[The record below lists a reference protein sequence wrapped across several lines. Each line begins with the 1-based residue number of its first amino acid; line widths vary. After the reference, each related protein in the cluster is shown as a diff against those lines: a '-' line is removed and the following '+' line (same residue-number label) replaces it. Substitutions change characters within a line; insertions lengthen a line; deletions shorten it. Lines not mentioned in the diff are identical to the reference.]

1 MSDEDDDRTRSGSP
15 QPPTEPGDDFSYD
28 SAALV
33 EANPSTKSVG
43 ADAEDTDG
51 FVVAMPGVVSSKS
64 QESSASPVQS
74 APLLNGRYR
83 LVELLGSGGMGSV
96 WRAVQQHPV
105 QREVAIKLIKVGFNS
120 PQALARF
127 DLERQALALMNHPN
141 IATIYDSGVSDEG
154 NPWFAMELVRGVPI
168 TDYVESR
175 RLKLSERL
183 QLFQN
188 LCLALHHAHQKG
200 IIHRDLKPANIL
212 VTEQDGVPS
221 AKVIDFGLAKSFR
234 ELDDLASIETGLGI
248 VGTPQYM
255 SPEQATFGCRDI
267 DTRTDVYSLG
277 LVLYEM
283 LTGQH
288 PFRTPGQKKD
298 VQALLR
304 EIREIEPVRPS
315 SRLQNSDSRA
325 NTSESRRLESS
336 VVASQLR
343 LELDWIVLKS
353 LEKDRDRRYSTA
365 YEFALD
371 VQRFLSGEAVLA
383 HPPSRS
389 YRIRKLLARH
399 RTVSI
404 SAALLLLS
412 LTGGIIGTTW
422 GLSQALAQTK
432 IAEQQTTL
440 AKLETVRK
448 ETALIESERQRGL
461 AELAKEQAELA
472 RIATQK
478 KADELERIAK
488 FQATQLETIDA
499 QAMGQK
505 IRLLTSE
512 QYREALNY
520 IGLQGEAFEQKLL
533 QFQAALAEVNFTNVA
548 ISTLEQDL
556 LDRTLATIDRDLG
569 DQPTVQAS
577 LLFHTGLIFERL
589 GLFPRAIAT
598 HRKAVALREKHLGKI
613 HRETILSQQ
622 ALAYSLESNLE
633 LIESERLC
641 REVCHVILEAFPE
654 QDPHVVAAYSNL
666 AGLLYALGQTEE
678 AETWAAKSAAARGVT
693 TDVRT
698 DALQK
703 AIYLNNQGKILSD
716 QEKFVEAEVY
726 IREALELAEEF
737 DSPNSPRTNQM
748 VGNLAAVLNGQG
760 KRDEAASLYRRVWL
774 AHRREYGDK
783 HVMTLKQANI
793 LGVLHWQNND
803 FDAAIRVF
811 EKVRA
816 DAEGVLAP
824 DHPQRLES
832 LLNLAIN
839 YREAKRYESAIHV
852 LEEMFTL
859 PLKGQMAVDCRNE
872 WLEDL
877 MLGREVEK
885 FEGWMND
892 EIQRQRDANAAPLVL
907 AGQLINAG
915 IGFVRMEQW
924 DKAEPLLRECAEL
937 RREHLPKA
945 WNTYYAISA
954 LGEVRFRQGFLEEA
968 EPLLLEGA
976 EGIGTAKFPD
986 GMVSSGEAKQR
997 IQQAYERLIR
1007 YYETTSNH
1015 AALGIWREKLN
1026 GLVSP

>member
-1 MSDEDDDRTRSGSP
+1 MSDEDDDRTRLSP
-15 QPPTEPGDDFSYD
+15 QQQPTNSDDD
-28 SAALV
+28 SLDAPDATL
-33 EANPSTKSVG
+33 EANPITKSAG
-43 ADAEDTDG
+43 SEAEDTDG
-51 FVVAMPGVVSSKS
+51 FVVASPDLASKDSREARTSQIRSS
-64 QESSASPVQS
+64 Q
-74 APLLNGRYR
+74 LLNGRYR

-141 IATIYDSGVSDEG
+141 IATIYDSGVSEEG
-154 NPWFAMELVRGVPI
+154 NPWFAMELVRGEPI
-168 TDYVESR
+168 TNYVESR
-175 RLKLSERL
+175 RLKLTERL
-183 QLFQN
+183 RLFHN

-200 IIHRDLKPANIL
+200 ILHRDLKPANIL
-212 VTEQDGVPS
+212 VTEQDGVPT
-221 AKVIDFGLAKSFR
+221 AKVIDFGLAKSFGD
-234 ELDDLASIETGLGI
+234 LDDLVSIETGLGI

-255 SPEQATFGCRDI
+255 SPEQATLGCRDI

-283 LTGQH
+283 LTGEH

-298 VQALLR
+298 VQAILR
-304 EIREIEPVRPS
+304 EIREVEPIRPS
-315 SRLQNSDSRA
+315 SRLQNSGSRPSA
-325 NTSESRRLESS
+325 GESRRSDSS
-336 VVASQLR
+336 VIASQLR
-343 LELDWIVLKS
+343 QELDWIVLKA

-365 YEFALD
+365 YEFGLD
-371 VQRFLSGEAVLA
+371 VQRFLSGDAVLA
-383 HPPSRS
+383 HPPSRR
-389 YRIRKLLARH
+389 YRIGKFLNRH

-422 GLSQALAQTK
+422 GMRQALAQTK

-440 AKLETVRK
+440 AKLETSRK
-448 ETALIESERQRGL
+448 ELALIESERQRGL
-461 AELAKEQAELA
+461 VEEA

-512 QYREALNY
+512 QYQETLKY
-520 IGLQGEAFEQKLL
+520 IDLKGEAFDQKLR
-533 QFQAALAEVNFTNVA
+533 QFQVALAEVNFTNVA

-569 DQPTVQAS
+569 DQPSVQAS
-577 LLFHTGLIFERL
+577 LLFHTGQIFERL

-598 HRKAVALREKHLGKI
+598 HRKAVALRQEHLGRI
-613 HRETILSQQ
+613 HRDTILAQQ

-633 LIESERLC
+633 LVESEKLC
-641 REVCHVILEAFPE
+641 REVCNVILEAFPS
-654 QDPHVVAAYSNL
+654 QDPQVVAAYSNL
-666 AGLLYALGQTEE
+666 AGVLYALGQAEE
-678 AETWAAKSAAARGVT
+678 AELWAAKSTATRGVT
-693 TDVRT
+693 TDARI

-703 AIYLNNQGKILSD
+703 AIDLNNQGKVLSD
-716 QEKFVEAEVY
+716 QDKFVEAEGY

-737 DSPNSPRTNQM
+737 DGPNSPRTNM
-748 VGNLAAVLNGQG
+748 TVANLAAVLNGQG
-760 KRDEAASLYRRVWL
+760 KRDEAAPLYRRAWL
-774 AHRREYGDK
+774 AFRREYGDK
-783 HVMTLKQANI
+783 HALTLKQANM
-793 LGVLHWQNND
+793 LGVVHWQNGE
-803 FDAAIRVF
+803 FEAAIRVF
-811 EKVRA
+811 EKFRA

-839 YREAKRYESAIHV
+839 YREAMRYDSAIHL

-877 MLGREVEK
+877 MLDRKVEK
-885 FEGWMND
+885 FESWMKE
-892 EIQRQRDANAAPLVL
+892 EIQRKRDANADPPIL
-907 AGQLINAG
+907 AGQLISAG
-915 IGFVRMEQW
+915 MGFVRMEQW
-924 DKAEPLLRECAEL
+924 DKAEPLLRECVEI
-937 RREHLPKA
+937 RREHLPGA
-945 WNTYYAISA
+945 WNTLYAISA
-954 LGEVRFRQGFLEEA
+954 LGEVRFRQSFVEESG
-968 EPLLLEGA
+968 PLLLEGA

-986 GMVSSGEAKQR
+986 AMVSSGEAKQR
-997 IQQAYERLIR
+997 IRQAYERLIQ
-1007 YYETTSNH
+1007 YHKATSNQE
-1015 AALGIWREKLN
+1015 AVQAWQQKLEALVAE
-1026 GLVSP
+1026 